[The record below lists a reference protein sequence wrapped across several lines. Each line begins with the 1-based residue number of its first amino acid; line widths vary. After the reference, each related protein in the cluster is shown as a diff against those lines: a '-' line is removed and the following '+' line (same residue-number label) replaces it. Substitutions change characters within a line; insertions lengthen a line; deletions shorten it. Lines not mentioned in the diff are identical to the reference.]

1 MAQARGLLMYR
12 SNDAMPYGFRIV
24 GSVHNERRLVEASAA
39 FVGYSQCE
47 ERAEVNREAYLSAF
61 CFGTEF
67 QTLLT
72 STGSTKGYAGDC
84 WSPWLWFDIDRDDI
98 DAALSDCQTLVSLF
112 IGRYELDDDGLLL
125 FYSGSKGFHVGL
137 PLSICGELA
146 PSKLFNAACRRL
158 AEALASRAGVAI
170 DTGVYDKVRA
180 FRAPN
185 SRHGKTG
192 RYKRWL
198 DLDSLI
204 RLPASRIV
212 ELAAVPWPFELPEA
226 PEENAQA
233 VVDWAEATALVNEQ
247 EQAATERRKVG
258 TSTCNT
264 APGCLLNRST
274 TEFMRDGATT
284 GDRHRTLFSAAANLA
299 EFGCGFDLAWAL
311 LSEAALDSGLPP
323 AEVRRQI
330 QCGLNH
336 WGSG

>member
-1 MAQARGLLMYR
+1 MALARGLNMFR
-12 SNDAMPYGFRIV
+12 SSATPYGFRIV
-24 GSVHNERRLVEASAA
+24 GGCHNERRLVDASAA
-39 FVGYSQCE
+39 FVAYSQCDD
-47 ERAEVNREAYLSAF
+47 RAEVNREAYLSAF

-84 WSPWLWFDIDRDDI
+84 WSPWLWFDIDRDNI
-98 DAALSDCQTLVSLF
+98 DAALSDCQALASLL
-112 IGRYELDDDGLLL
+112 IERYALDDDGLLL
-125 FYSGSKGFHVGL
+125 FFSGSKGFHVGL
-137 PLSICGELA
+137 PLSLCGELA
-146 PSKLFNAACRRL
+146 PSKQFNATCRRL

-170 DTGVYDKVRA
+170 DSGVYDKVRA

-204 RLPASRIV
+204 RLPASSII
-212 ELAAVPWPFELPEA
+212 ELAAVPWAFELPES
-226 PEENAQA
+226 PGENSQA
-233 VVDWAEATALVNEQ
+233 VIDWSEAMALATEQ
-247 EQAATERRKVG
+247 EQAATERRTTG
-258 TSTCNT
+258 TSTGNT
-264 APGCLLNRST
+264 APGRLLNRST

-299 EFGCGFDLAWAL
+299 EFACGFDLAWAL
-311 LSEAALDSGLPP
+311 LSESALDSGLPP
-323 AEVRRQI
+323 ADVRRQI

-336 WGSG
+336 RGAQ

>member
-1 MAQARGLLMYR
+1 MALARGPRMFR
-12 SNDAMPYGFRIV
+12 SNAMPFGFRIV
-24 GSVHNERRLVEASAA
+24 GSVHNERRLVDSSAA
-39 FVGYSQCE
+39 FVAYSQCDD
-47 ERAEVNREAYLSAF
+47 RAEVNREAYLSAF

-67 QTLLT
+67 QTLLD

-84 WSPWLWFDIDRDDI
+84 WSSWLWFDIDRDDI
-98 DAALSDCQTLVSLF
+98 DAALSGCQTLASLL
-112 IGRYELDDDGLLL
+112 IERYALDDDGLLL

-137 PLSICGELA
+137 PLSLCGAVL
-146 PSKLFNAACRRL
+146 PSGLFNAACRRL

-204 RLPASRIV
+204 RLSASSIV
-212 ELAAVPWPFELPEA
+212 ELAAVPWAFELPE
-226 PEENAQA
+226 PPGENAQA
-233 VVDWAEATALVNEQ
+233 VIDWSEAMALATEQ
-247 EQAATERRKVG
+247 EQAATEQRTAG
-258 TSTCNT
+258 TSTGNA
-264 APGCLLNRST
+264 APGRLLNRST
-274 TEFMRDGATT
+274 TDFMRDGATT

-311 LSEAALDSGLPP
+311 LSEAALDSGLAP

-330 QCGLNH
+330 QCGLGH
-336 WGSG
+336 QRGTI